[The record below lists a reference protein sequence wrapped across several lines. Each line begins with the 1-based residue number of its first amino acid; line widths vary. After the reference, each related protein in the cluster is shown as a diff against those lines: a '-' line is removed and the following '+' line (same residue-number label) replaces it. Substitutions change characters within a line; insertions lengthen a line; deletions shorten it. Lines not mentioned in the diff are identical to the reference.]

1 MNYVYVKYP
10 RPEGQRYPSFGVL
23 RADNINTTKFQLLL
37 TQKNGIAQY
46 CKGNHG
52 TS

>member
-23 RADNINTTKFQLLL
+23 HADNIDTTKFQLSG
-37 TQKNGIAQY
+37 TQQNGIDQY
-46 CKGNHG
+46 CKGQ
-52 TS
+52 S